1 MYKNYLFDLYGT
13 LVDINTNEWKT
24 YLWTKMAELYGFEG
38 AEYTATELKK
48 SYFEQVEAE
57 KEFVKIKNPQFSN
70 VDIKIE
76 KVFENLLKI
85 KGIEPPQGFGEYISK
100 TFRAISTKYI
110 KLYDGVEDL
119 LVSLREAGK
128 KIYLLTNAQRSFTAP
143 ELKLLGLEDKFDGI
157 VISSD
162 EYTCKPD
169 KAFYNI
175 ILERYGLNPKET
187 IMIGN
192 DGTTDILGSYNAG
205 LDSLY
210 IYSNISPKADVDME
224 LKSKFNVMNG
234 NVKEI
239 KKLIIKQNSSN
250 NN

>member
-38 AEYTATELKK
+38 AVYTASELKK

-57 KEFVKIKNPQFSN
+57 KERVKIKNPQFSDI
-70 VDIKIE
+70 DIKIE
-76 KVFENLLKI
+76 RVFENLLKI
-85 KGIEPPQGFGEYISK
+85 KGIEPPQGFGEYTAKS
-100 TFRAISTKYI
+100 FRVISTKYI

-119 LVSLREAGK
+119 LDSLRCAGK
-128 KIYLLTNAQRSFTAP
+128 KVYLLTNAQRSFTAP
-143 ELKLLGLEDKFDGI
+143 EIKMLGLEDKFDGI

-169 KAFYNI
+169 KAFYNL

-192 DGTTDILGSYNAG
+192 DCTTDILGSYNAG

-210 IYSNISPKADVDME
+210 IHSNISPDVTIE
-224 LKSKFNVMNG
+224 LKSKFNVMDG
-234 NVKEI
+234 DVKKI
-239 KKLIIKQNSSN
+239 KELIIK
-250 NN
+250 

>member
-38 AEYTATELKK
+38 AAYTATELKK

-57 KEFVKIKNPQFSN
+57 KELIRIKNPQFTN
-70 VDIKIE
+70 IDIRIE
-76 KVFENLLKI
+76 RVFENLLKI
-85 KGIEPPQGFGEYISK
+85 KGREPSCGFGEYIAK
-100 TFRAISTKYI
+100 VFRVISTKYI

-119 LVSLREAGK
+119 LASLRYARK
-128 KIYLLTNAQRSFTAP
+128 KVYLLTNAQRSFTVP
-143 ELKLLGLEDKFDGI
+143 EIKMLGLEDKFDGI

-169 KAFYNI
+169 KAFYNL
-175 ILERYGLNPKET
+175 ILKRYNLNPDET

-192 DGTTDILGSYNAG
+192 DCTTDILGSYNAG

-210 IYSNISPKADVDME
+210 IHSNISPEVTIE
-224 LKSKFNVMNG
+224 LKSRFNVMDG
-234 NVKEI
+234 DVKKI
-239 KKLIIKQNSSN
+239 KELIIK
-250 NN
+250 

>member
-38 AEYTATELKK
+38 AEYTAAELKK

-57 KEFVKIKNPQFSN
+57 KELIKVKNPQFSYI
-70 VDIKIE
+70 DIRIE

-85 KGIEPPQGFGEYISK
+85 KGIEPPQGFGEYTAK
-100 TFRAISTKYI
+100 AFRVISTKYI

-119 LVSLREAGK
+119 LDSLRRAGK
-128 KIYLLTNAQRSFTAP
+128 KVYLLTNAQRSFTAP
-143 ELKLLGLEDKFDGI
+143 EIKMLGLEDKFDGI

-169 KAFYNI
+169 KAFYNL

-192 DGTTDILGSYNAG
+192 DCNTDILGSYNAG

-210 IYSNISPKADVDME
+210 IHSNISPEVTIE
-224 LKSKFNVMNG
+224 LKSKFNVMDG
-234 NVKEI
+234 DVKKI
-239 KKLIIKQNSSN
+239 KELIIK
-250 NN
+250 

>member
-24 YLWTKMAELYGFEG
+24 YLWTKMAELYRFEG
-38 AEYTATELKK
+38 ADYKPMELKK
-48 SYFEQVEAE
+48 VYFEQVKKE
-57 KEFVKIKNPQFSN
+57 KQLIEIENPDFTD
-70 VDIKIE
+70 VDIRIE
-76 KVFENLLKI
+76 KVFADLLRN
-85 KGIEPPQGFGEYISK
+85 KGIEPPVMFGEYTAK
-100 TFRAISTKYI
+100 AFRVISTKYI

-119 LVSLREAGK
+119 LDSLRRAGK
-128 KIYLLTNAQRSFTAP
+128 RVYLLTNAQRWFTAP
-143 ELKLLGLEDKFDGI
+143 EIKMLGLEDKFDGI

-175 ILERYGLNPKET
+175 ILERYSLDPKET

-192 DGTTDILGSYNAG
+192 DCRTDILGSYNAG

-210 IYSNISPKADVDME
+210 IHTNISPDVTVE
-224 LKSKFNVMNG
+224 LKSKFTVMDG
-234 NVKEI
+234 DVKKI
-239 KKLIIKQNSSN
+239 KGLIIK
-250 NN
+250 

>member
-24 YLWTKMAELYGFEG
+24 YLWDKMSELYGFEG
-38 AEYTATELKK
+38 ASYKPMELKRE
-48 SYFEQVEAE
+48 YLAQVEKE
-57 KEFVKIKNPQFSN
+57 KQNVRKKHPEFTH
-70 VDIKIE
+70 VDIRLE
-76 KVFENLLKI
+76 KVFEDLLKN
-85 KGIEPPQGFGEYISK
+85 KGIEPPKNFGENIAK
-100 TFRAISTKYI
+100 TFRVISTKYI

-119 LVSLREAGK
+119 LISLKQAGK
-128 KIYLLTNAQRSFTAP
+128 NVYLLTNAQRWFTAP
-143 ELKLLGLEDKFDGI
+143 EIKMLGLEDKFDGI

-175 ILERYGLNPKET
+175 ILERYNLDPKET

-192 DGTTDILGSYNAG
+192 DCKTDILGSYNAG

-210 IYSNISPKADVDME
+210 IHSNISPEITVE
-224 LKSKFNVMNG
+224 LKSKFQVMDG
-234 NVKEI
+234 DFKKI
-239 KKLIIKQNSSN
+239 KDLIIK
-250 NN
+250 

>member
-24 YLWTKMAELYGFEG
+24 YLWTKMAELYRFEG
-38 AEYTATELKK
+38 ADYKPMELKK
-48 SYFEQVEAE
+48 AYFEQVKKE
-57 KEFVKIKNPQFSN
+57 KQLIEIENPDFTD
-70 VDIKIE
+70 VDIRIE
-76 KVFENLLKI
+76 KVFADLLRN
-85 KGIEPPQGFGEYISK
+85 KGIEPPVMFGEYTAK
-100 TFRAISTKYI
+100 AFRVISTKYI

-119 LVSLREAGK
+119 LDSLRRAGK
-128 KIYLLTNAQRSFTAP
+128 RVYLLTNAQRWFTAP
-143 ELKLLGLEDKFDGI
+143 EIKMLGLEDKFDGI

-175 ILERYGLNPKET
+175 ILERYSLDPKET

-192 DGTTDILGSYNAG
+192 DCRTDILGSYNAG

-210 IYSNISPKADVDME
+210 IHTNISPDVTVE
-224 LKSKFNVMNG
+224 LKSKFTVMDG
-234 NVKEI
+234 DVKKI
-239 KKLIIKQNSSN
+239 KGLIIK
-250 NN
+250 

>member
-24 YLWTKMAELYGFEG
+24 YLWAKMAELYNFEG
-38 AEYTATELKK
+38 ASYTAMSLKK
-48 SYFEQVEAE
+48 AYFAQVEKE
-57 KEFVKIKNPQFSN
+57 KAKIAQQYPQFTN
-70 VDIKIE
+70 IDIRIE
-76 KVFENLLKI
+76 NVFEDLLRNI
-85 KGIEPPQGFGEYISK
+85 GIEPPQFFGEYIAKS
-100 TFRAISTKYI
+100 FRVISTKYI

-119 LVSLREAGK
+119 LDSLKNAGK
-128 KIYLLTNAQRSFTAP
+128 KVYLLTNAQRAFTAP
-143 ELKLLGLEDKFDGI
+143 EIKMLGIWDKFDGI

-175 ILERYGLNPKET
+175 ILERYNLNPSET

-192 DGTTDILGSYNAG
+192 DCKTDILGSYNAG

-210 IYSNISPKADVDME
+210 IHSNISPDITVD
-224 LKSKFNVMNG
+224 LKSKFTIMDG
-234 NVKEI
+234 DVKKMKEM
-239 KKLIIKQNSSN
+239 IIK
-250 NN
+250 